1 MYFTW
6 TKQLAIHLL
15 LHTFKL
21 TQWVRVYAHDTCTH
35 THIHWYIRTCT
46 YTHMHTHTLTLTHT
60 HTHTRTHMH
69 TRTTCRVNALS
80 ISDDSTLLAG
90 SLNDSTVRLWTLTPK
105 KLCPLKP
112 PSQMQLVSLA
122 AGMVLDYL
130 HT

>member
-1 MYFTW
+1 M
-6 TKQLAIHLL
+6 IHVHT
-15 LHTFKL
+15 HTF
-21 TQWVRVYAHDTCTH
+21 TGIYAHVH
-35 THIHWYIRTCT
+35 THIC
-46 YTHMHTHTLTLTHT
+46 THTLTLTHT
-60 HTHTRTHMH
+60 HTHTHTHMH